1 MMERVRILLV
11 AAPTAPVRG
20 LAVRLRDPDIDVLTA
35 ASARE
40 ALEQLGTGM
49 PEVVIID
56 GSLPGREVF
65 RLYGRLRAS
74 APGAAVPIVF
84 TAHDR
89 SQADAAPTTAPD
101 YYLGPEASLDHVEQ
115 VVFSFLPASLV
126 EEEADEEPPYPDEP
140 LSPLF
145 SGAVPGY
152 GPRGQPTGV
161 SGGAA
166 VARAP
171 VAPPEPARPSV
182 WAELLAQMQTGSAA
196 IGLAYLGIY
205 LGAEILAAGID
216 SRLGLVVHAGL
227 LLAIFFHGANVP
239 PGPERAFFWTLWL
252 APLTR
257 IYGLAQPYAGA
268 PPLTWWALTTI
279 PMAVAGIVA
288 MRLVGQGARDSAL
301 IPSPRE
307 LPVAVFMAPV
317 GLAIGVI
324 MYMLLDPRT
333 LGRELAFGGFGL
345 VALIVMLNPG
355 LVDELV
361 FRGVLQRAVTGLL
374 GSSLGVLYTALLYAP
389 VLPAGLVSGGSLLG
403 VVLTFAIGLGLSFLT
418 LKTGSVLSA
427 VVGHMSLAL
436 GLFVI
441 GPYLVPGSIP
451 PAPAAATPVIPVT
464 KPAIFG
470 SPTPAAPGP
479 QATLPPPAPKPAGP
493 APAGQPSPQTQP
505 AQTQPAPTL
514 VAPPQGPQAGSTPTA
529 FTLAPPLPTP
539 TLAQPTAAPAG
550 PPPAGAAT
558 IPGQI
563 VVVRGTGGSGARLRA
578 QPGNSGA
585 IITVIP
591 EYTPLV
597 VIGQDRIVDGIA
609 WRNVRAPNGAEG
621 WIAASFVTTG

>member
-20 LAVRLRDPDIDVLTA
+20 LAIRLHDPDIDVLTA

-40 ALEQLGTGM
+40 ALERVGAGM

-65 RLYGRLRAS
+65 RLYGRLRAT
-74 APGAAVPIVF
+74 APGSAVPIVF
-84 TAHDR
+84 TSHDR
-89 SQADAAPTTAPD
+89 SDADAAPTTAPD
-101 YYLGPEASLDHVEQ
+101 YYLGPEASLDHIEQ
-115 VVFSFLPASLV
+115 VVFSFLPASLMD
-126 EEEADEEPPYPDEP
+126 EEADEELPFPEESPPADQFNDPVQD
-140 LSPLF
+140 
-145 SGAVPGY
+145 Y
-152 GPRGQPTGV
+152 GPRGQLTGG
-161 SGGAA
+161 GGAGA
-166 VARAP
+166 VARPA
-171 VAPPEPARPSV
+171 VAAAQPDRPAAWS
-182 WAELLAQMQTGSAA
+182 ELLAQMQTGSAA

-205 LGAEILAAGID
+205 LTAEVLAAGID

-257 IYGLAQPYAGA
+257 IYGLAQPFGGVQ
-268 PPLTWWALTTI
+268 PLYWWALTTI
-279 PMAVAGIVA
+279 PMAVAGFLA
-288 MRLVGQGARDSAL
+288 MRLVGQSARDSNL

-307 LPVAVFMAPV
+307 IPIAIFMVPV
-317 GLAIGVI
+317 GLAAGVI
-324 MYMLLDPRT
+324 MYMLLDPRA
-333 LGRELAFGGFGL
+333 LGRELAFGGFGT
-345 VALIVMLNPG
+345 VALIVLLNPG

-361 FRGVLQRAVTGLL
+361 FRGVLQRAITGLL
-374 GSSLGVLYTALLYAP
+374 GSRLGVLYTALLYAP
-389 VLPAGLVSGGSLLG
+389 VVPAGLISGVSLLA
-403 VVLTFAIGLGLSFLT
+403 VILTFSVGLGLSFLT

-427 VVGHMSLAL
+427 VAGHMSLAL

-441 GPYLVPGSIP
+441 GPYLAPGTVL
-451 PAPAAATPVIPVT
+451 PAPAATPAVPIA
-464 KPAIFG
+464 KPALVV
-470 SPTPAAPGP
+470 SPTPAAPAP
-479 QATLPPPAPKPAGP
+479 QVTLPTPLPKPA
-493 APAGQPSPQTQP
+493 APAGQPSPAAQTGP
-505 AQTQPAPTL
+505 AQP
-514 VAPPQGPQAGSTPTA
+514 GPTPTP

-539 TLAQPTAAPAG
+539 TSAPPTAAPAG
-550 PPPAGAAT
+550 PPPGGTAN

-578 QPGNSGA
+578 QPGNSGS

-609 WRNVRAPNGAEG
+609 WRNVRAPNGSEG